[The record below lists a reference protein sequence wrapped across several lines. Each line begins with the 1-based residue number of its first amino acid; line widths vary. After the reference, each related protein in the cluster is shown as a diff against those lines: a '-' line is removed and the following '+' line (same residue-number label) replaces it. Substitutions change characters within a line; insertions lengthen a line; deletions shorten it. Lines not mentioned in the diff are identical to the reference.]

1 MFRIILS
8 SNLFL
13 KLLTHILSDHKI
25 LKKLPTFFE
34 LTKQRQR
41 KLRDIFYKGTPFEF
55 WVHYK
60 IKNIKLGS
68 LTQKAKKDATMCF
81 TEGLEDTPFHN

>member
-1 MFRIILS
+1 MS

-55 WVHYK
+55 WVNYK
-60 IKNIKLGS
+60 IKKNQRVDLYKMSNIKFVHS
-68 LTQKAKKDATMCF
+68 C
-81 TEGLEDTPFHN
+81 